1 MSTFM
6 EQFLKIEYELP
17 KEELVKKIKEL
28 EEENL
33 KLKAKIKELPKKLAD
48 EIIEQVW
55 ESQDIGNLIDNDV
68 LRIRVDAILKKYGS
82 DL

>member
-28 EEENL
+28 EDENL